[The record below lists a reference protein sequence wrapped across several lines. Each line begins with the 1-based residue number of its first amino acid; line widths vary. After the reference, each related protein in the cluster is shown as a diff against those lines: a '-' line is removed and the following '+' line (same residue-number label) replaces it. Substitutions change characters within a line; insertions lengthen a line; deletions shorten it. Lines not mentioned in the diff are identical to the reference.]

1 MLFVDKNGLV
11 DATRISVKRFRTIE
25 RGDMDQVNGIVVHQ
39 TGGSTA
45 ESAFNS
51 YQSAGANGAHFLID
65 KEGKI
70 YQTAS
75 LFKVTNHVGNIRSR
89 CYMEKKCTPSEIST
103 IRPFLNKY
111 KKLSHL
117 GQKKSYPERYPAN
130 FDSLGIEVVG
140 KPVSGEGENAIYETV
155 NDAQNSALK
164 WLVYELSDTLKIS
177 MSEVFRHPEVS
188 YKVKTEAGTEK
199 W

>member
-25 RGDMDQVNGIVVHQ
+25 RGDMDQVKGIVVHQ

-117 GQKKSYPERYPAN
+117 EQKKSYPERYPAN

-188 YKVKTEAGTEK
+188 YKVKTEAGTAK

>member
-25 RGDMDQVNGIVVHQ
+25 RGDMDKVNGIVVHQ

-117 GQKKSYPERYPAN
+117 EQKKSYPERYPAN

-188 YKVKTEAGTEK
+188 YKVKTEAGTAK

>member
-117 GQKKSYPERYPAN
+117 EQKKSYPERYPAN

>member
-11 DATRISVKRFRTIE
+11 DATRITVKRFRTIE
-25 RGDMDQVNGIVVHQ
+25 RGDMNKVNGIVVHQ

-117 GQKKSYPERYPAN
+117 EQKKSYPERYPAN
-130 FDSLGIEVVG
+130 FDSLGIEIVG

-164 WLVYELSDTLKIS
+164 WLIYELSDTLKIS

-188 YKVKTEAGTEK
+188 YKVKTEAGTAK

>member
-11 DATRISVKRFRTIE
+11 DATRITVKRFRTIE
-25 RGDMDQVNGIVVHQ
+25 RGDMNKVNGIVVHQ

-75 LFKVTNHVGNIRSR
+75 LFKVINHVGNIRSR

-117 GQKKSYPERYPAN
+117 EQKKSYPERYPAN
-130 FDSLGIEVVG
+130 FDSLGIEIVG

-164 WLVYELSDTLKIS
+164 WLIYELSDTLKIS

-188 YKVKTEAGTEK
+188 YKVKTEAGTAK